1 LRIITGE
8 ARYRKLKTP
17 KGRNLRPT
25 SDIVKEGLFNI
36 IGNGIRGAKFLDI
49 FAGTGNVGIEAI
61 SRGAERTDF
70 LELSREHM
78 AIIKDN
84 LRTCG
89 FTDRAGVHGGKAE
102 QLLAMLASADVKY
115 DYIYADPPYG
125 YEEYGALLE
134 QISKLGLL
142 NEGGSLFLETDRRTV
157 LPEEA
162 GDFAVVREYRYGNT
176 ILTLYRRATQKR

>member
-1 LRIITGE
+1 
-8 ARYRKLKTP
+8 
-17 KGRNLRPT
+17 
-25 SDIVKEGLFNI
+25 
-36 IGNGIRGAKFLDI
+36 
-49 FAGTGNVGIEAI
+49 
-61 SRGAERTDF
+61 
-70 LELSREHM
+70 
-78 AIIKDN
+78 
-84 LRTCG
+84 
-89 FTDRAGVHGGKAE
+89 
-102 QLLAMLASADVKY
+102 MLASADVKY